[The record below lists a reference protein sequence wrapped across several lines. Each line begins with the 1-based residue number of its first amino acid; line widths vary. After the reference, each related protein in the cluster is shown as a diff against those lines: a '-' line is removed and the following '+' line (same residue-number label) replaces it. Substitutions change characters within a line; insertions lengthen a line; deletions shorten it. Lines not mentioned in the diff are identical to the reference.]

1 MSTSKIV
8 GVMSKDTVF
17 PKAWGVPKLEYD
29 VYYQIQTDG
38 RHSQQ
43 DLQKRFSIEM
53 EKGIPALQAAGIK

>member
-1 MSTSKIV
+1 MPQSKII

-17 PKAWGVPKLEYD
+17 PEAWNVPKLEYD

-38 RHSQQ
+38 RQSQQ
-43 DLQKRFSIEM
+43 DLQKRFAIEM